1 MSIEVTS
8 ITDAKRLSLR
18 TIAAAIRNRLPDSP
32 LTSKQ
37 LLVRCTFALLA
48 VATICGADALLRSYK
63 YYSRII
69 DARLATGY
77 LTSRPGLYA
86 APRTINHGEKLS
98 KQDLIQALRRA
109 GYVDSPNGN
118 VWSGTFRET
127 NSTIEISPAAT
138 NEHQPAVVTVLFKD
152 NREIE
157 ALLAD
162 NLPLDTFA
170 MATEVLTN
178 DLSSKTGERDNLTYD
193 EIPPLFVNAILATED
208 QRFF

>member
-48 VATICGADALLRSYK
+48 IATIAGADALLRSYK

-69 DARLATGY
+69 DARLASGY

-86 APRTINHGEKLS
+86 TPRTIERGEKLS

-109 GYVDSPNGN
+109 GYVDSVDSN
-118 VWSGTFRET
+118 VWNGSFRET
-127 NSTIEISPAAT
+127 NSTIEITPAAT
-138 NEHQPAVVTVLFKD
+138 NGNKPAPVTVLFKN

-157 ALLAD
+157 ALLA
-162 NLPLDTFA
+162 
-170 MATEVLTN
+170 
-178 DLSSKTGERDNLTYD
+178 GNLTLD
-193 EIPPLFVNAILATED
+193 
-208 QRFF
+208 